1 MRFDNMDVVNSL
13 VSDTHIPRMF
23 RVSQTFPRPMLEVE
37 KIPEI
42 LREKLEAEGVKERL
56 HPGMSVAITAG
67 SRMIHN
73 SAAIL
78 RGIVQFV
85 RDQGAEPFVI
95 PAMGSHG
102 GATAEGQKDML
113 ATLGITEETIGCP
126 IRSSMETVCV
136 GKNDKGADTYMDR
149 LAYEAD
155 GIIVFNRIKP
165 HSGFR
170 GKYES
175 GLIKM
180 MAVGLGKQ
188 YGASVLHS
196 GGDEHL
202 AENIYLFG
210 KSVLEHSKVM
220 FAVAVLENAYDD
232 TAEIHV
238 IKSENILEQELVHLA
253 KAFTYMPRILVDS
266 CDTLI
271 VDTIGKN
278 YCGGGMDS
286 NITGRFYSDL
296 FSGWMTAQR
305 IGVLQLSKES
315 HGNANGVGV
324 ADVISKRV
332 FDEMDP
338 ATSYPNAITT
348 TCHRNVSVPMV
359 MMNDRLVMQTCIKG
373 CYEIDKENARMI
385 YIKNTL
391 ELDEVWL
398 SEAYYEQAKNVE
410 GMTIMSAPAE
420 IEFDENGNI
429 SKMP

>member
-13 VSDTHIPRMF
+13 VSDTYIPKMF
-23 RVSQTFPRPMLEVE
+23 RVTQTFPRPMLDVE
-37 KIPEI
+37 RIPEI
-42 LREKLEAEGVKERL
+42 LRDKLDAEGVKDLL
-56 HPGMSVAITAG
+56 HPGMSIAITAG

-73 SAAIL
+73 SATIL
-78 RGIVQFV
+78 REIVQFV
-85 RDQGAEPFVI
+85 KDQGAEPFIV

-113 ATLGITEETIGCP
+113 ATLGITEETVGCP

-136 GKNDKGADTYMDR
+136 GKNDKGVDTYMDR

-188 YGASVLHS
+188 YGASVLHA

-238 IKSENILEQELVHLA
+238 IRAENVLEQELVHLA
-253 KAFTYMPRILVDS
+253 KAFTYMPRILVDN

-338 ATSYPNAITT
+338 STSYPNAITT

-373 CYEIDKENARMI
+373 CYEIDKNNPRVI

-398 SEAYYEQAKNVE
+398 SEAYYDEVKNVQ
-410 GMTIMSAPAE
+410 GMTIMCEPQN

-429 SKMP
+429 CKMP